1 MKMYNFQV
9 SKEKGSTGGFF
20 DSDCG
25 LFCPQHCNGTWKTWK
40 TVDDPWESDS
50 TLVVN
55 KQGNKG
61 FNYCEPPV
69 IQSNVH
75 YCREDAF
82 SQVT

>member
-40 TVDDPWESDS
+40 TVGDPWEKDS
-50 TLVVN
+50 TLAVK

-61 FNYCEPPV
+61 SIYCIPPAAQLSAMFC
-69 IQSNVH
+69 IL
-75 YCREDAF
+75 C
-82 SQVT
+82 